1 MPLLLHQRLPS
12 PVLPTAMSAT
22 RSMQT
27 SSSACHIGPPTVGGD
42 VHEDVPETTT
52 AGNIPSFPG
61 SSRIASTGTL
71 QATLVVSDE
80 EMIPLK
86 IQKVLGNDIFYKHL
100 SDIALQI
107 FGPTIRKRWNDQE
120 KRLKDELTNQMV
132 EWFENDTFDKTK
144 LLDKGGTYLKYVRD
158 QYRTHLKR
166 NLKYE
171 RPPMIPER
179 EWKDLILDA
188 KERIERKKGNTP
200 LDARRRLSDMSKATK
215 ARQEKHGQHKLG
227 SGGYMKLVARIAL
240 NSIESTQ
247 KMTRELPTSKA
258 IQLWLIRYEN

>member
-1 MPLLLHQRLPS
+1 MQMSLPPHQRLPS
-12 PVLPTAMSAT
+12 PVLSTAMSAT

-27 SSSACHIGPPTVGGD
+27 SSSARHIGMPTIGGD
-42 VHEDVPETTT
+42 AHEDVLEATTID
-52 AGNIPSFPG
+52 NIPSFPR

-71 QATLVVSDE
+71 QATLVVIDK

-86 IQKVLGNDIFYKHL
+86 IQKVPGNDIFYKHL

-132 EWFENDTFDKTK
+132 EWFGNDTFDKTK
-144 LLDKGGTYLKYVRD
+144 LLEKVGTYLKYVRD
-158 QYRTHLKR
+158 QYRTHLER

-171 RPPMIPER
+171 RPPMNPER

-188 KERIERKKGNTP
+188 KEKIERKKGHTP
-200 LDARRRLSDMSKATK
+200 LDARRRLSDTSKATK

-227 SGGYMKLVARIAL
+227 SGGYMKLAARIGSKFNRA
-240 NSIESTQ
+240 
-247 KMTRELPTSKA
+247 PTEDDKRIA
-258 IQLWLIRYEN
+258 Y